1 MAYETTHELMLSPL
15 SGPATE
21 PAVLRSPSLGWC
33 SPSPAADWL
42 ACTSRTA
49 QEDIVLLRADGS
61 ETIRLTDDGHKD
73 RNPTWSPDGSRI
85 AFMSSRSGAWELWSI
100 RRDGSDLRQMTDLK
114 SGVYD
119 LIWSSD
125 GRRGL
130 TSSLG
135 LPGAVWIFDV
145 ATMATREN
153 ATFFES
159 PAGPNFSPESWSPD
173 GRLVA
178 GSILDGTGT
187 PLQPVVWEMSGG
199 AVRRLEVPPPVN
211 PFAAAVAGWLPD
223 SRRFLFASGKG
234 LVVVDATTGRWTP
247 FAAPGDAIRYRLS
260 FDGRTLHTEREV
272 LDADIWLVE
281 QPGDR

>member
-1 MAYETTHELMLSPL
+1 
-15 SGPATE
+15 
-21 PAVLRSPSLGWC
+21 
-33 SPSPAADWL
+33 
-42 ACTSRTA
+42 
-49 QEDIVLLRADGS
+49 
-61 ETIRLTDDGHKD
+61 
-73 RNPTWSPDGSRI
+73 
-85 AFMSSRSGAWELWSI
+85 
-100 RRDGSDLRQMTDLK
+100 
-114 SGVYD
+114 
-119 LIWSSD
+119 
-125 GRRGL
+125 
-130 TSSLG
+130 
-135 LPGAVWIFDV
+135 
-145 ATMATREN
+145 MATREN